1 MDKIEFQALV
11 DQEYNRIF
19 SQVFPEQSYCNLF
32 GEVVDRNDPKQIAIG
47 FYYFAEQKMRAENI
61 NMLKE
66 LQRFDMF
73 RT

>member
-47 FYYFAEQKMRAENI
+47 FYYFAEQKMRGRKYKYA
-61 NMLKE
+61 K
-66 LQRFDMF
+66 
-73 RT
+73 RTTTI